1 MDKKKTICFAYF
13 GDGKF
18 IGWYSDTFG
27 TVTKNSP
34 KLYGYSSE
42 RLETIKNN
50 LNYSLSKLKAKS
62 ELAQKTGLAGLAI
75 LDAGINSNRED
86 LSQYTNVELRVVEC
100 PHYDG
105 PNPDFDKV
113 AYNKLVDE
121 RKEKMAKEGIY
132 DIVAPSKARTDAID
146 EFNTRNPWPK
156 CDNWIYADYSLVKKW
171 ALNEPTE
178 FLGVLIS
185 DK

>member
-50 LNYSLSKLKAKS
+50 LNYSLSKLKSKS
-62 ELAQKTGLAGLAI
+62 ELAQKTGLGILSI

-86 LSQYTNVELRVVEC
+86 LSQYKNIELRVVEC
-100 PHYDG
+100 PYYDG
-105 PNPDFDKV
+105 PNPEFDKTV
-113 AYNKLVDE
+113 YTKMLDE
-121 RKEKMAKEGIY
+121 RKKQMTEEGIF

-146 EFNTRNPWPK
+146 EFNQRNPTPK
-156 CDNWIYADYSLVKKW
+156 CNNWIYANYTLVKEW

>member
-1 MDKKKTICFAYF
+1 MENKKAICFAYF
-13 GDGKF
+13 CDGKF

-27 TVTKNSP
+27 TVTENRP
-34 KLYGYSSE
+34 KIYRYSIE
-42 RLETIKNN
+42 MLETIKNN
-50 LNYSLSKLKAKS
+50 LNYSLSKIKAKS
-62 ELAQKTGLAGLAI
+62 ELAQKTGVAGLAI

-86 LSQYTNVELRVVEC
+86 LSQYTHIELRVVEC
-100 PHYDG
+100 PYYDG

-113 AYNKLVDE
+113 AYNKLLDE
-121 RKEKMAKEGIY
+121 RKQKMTEEGIF

-146 EFNTRNPWPK
+146 EFNQRNPTPK
-156 CDNWIYADYSLVKKW
+156 CDNWIYSDYGLVKEW